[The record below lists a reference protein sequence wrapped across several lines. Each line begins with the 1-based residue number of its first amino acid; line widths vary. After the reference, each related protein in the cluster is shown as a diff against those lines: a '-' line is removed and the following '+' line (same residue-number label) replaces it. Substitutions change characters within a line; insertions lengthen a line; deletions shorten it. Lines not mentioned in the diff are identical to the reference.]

1 MSQVYEMSIAGQP
14 LRYIF
19 LYPETRFFLRPLPRR
34 VEGEDC
40 DIAVTPEKIELG
52 RNFLEP
58 GSSDAYVEYRCLIE
72 LTARRLLRSGG
83 CVFHAVAFY
92 WQNRALLLTA
102 PSGVGK
108 TTQFLNWQRLHP
120 EEITVISGD
129 MPALETREDGTV
141 WVHPSSWNGKENLSS
156 RISAP
161 LGGIVLLE
169 QGKENC
175 IAPLSPREGVLPL
188 LQQFMA
194 LPETE
199 GELLAMAALL
209 ERMLRTAPAWKLV
222 NLGDDASTELLRNAL
237 LADLNERGE
246 A

>member
-14 LRYIF
+14 LRYTF

-92 WQNRALLLTA
+92 WQNRAWLLTA

-141 WVHPSSWNGKENLSS
+141 WVHPSSWNGKENLFSW
-156 RISAP
+156 ISAP

-169 QGKENC
+169 QGKENS
-175 IAPLSPREGVLPL
+175 IVPLSPRDGVMPL

-199 GELLAMAALL
+199 EELVAMAALL
-209 ERMLRTAPAWKLV
+209 ERMLRMAPACQLV
-222 NLGDDASTELLRNAL
+222 NLGDEASTELLRATL
-237 LADLNERGE
+237 SASPEGRG
-246 A
+246 